1 MSPEVT
7 RVLARLETRMDEEA
21 TLLRAGGALDMDR
34 FMLPVGRDAGRLLNL
49 LVKLGGCRRI
59 LEVGTSVGYST
70 VWLAEA
76 AAASGG
82 LVVSTESLASKH
94 REARDNLAEAGLDGR
109 VEMHTGDALATIR
122 RHAGPFDFA
131 LIDLWKNL
139 YVPSLQAMAPKLAPG
154 ALIVADNMLVPAS
167 SRRSANIYR
176 RYVAGQPELETVL
189 VPIANGIE
197 LSRKRAGEG
206 PVAPAVRRMLA
217 VLERRSAREEA
228 VRKSLSETEYR
239 GRLGEFMLAIGPE
252 SGRLLHL
259 LVKHGRCTRILE
271 LGTSVGYSTLWL
283 AEAARATGGRVVSL
297 DNQAGKHR
305 EAHAHLNAAGLAGR
319 VELITADILPALAR
333 LPGPFDFVLLDY
345 SRDQYSAALE
355 ALRPKL
361 APGAI
366 VAADN
371 MLQPL
376 ATRAQAESYRA
387 HVAAQADLESV
398 LVPIGNGI
406 ELTRKSE

>member
-1 MSPEVT
+1 MSPDVT
-7 RVLARLETRMDEEA
+7 RVLARLEARMEQEA
-21 TLLRAGGALDMDR
+21 KLLRAGGALDMDR

-49 LVKLGGCRRI
+49 LVKLGGCTRI

-70 VWLAEA
+70 LWLAEA
-76 AAASGG
+76 AAATGG
-82 LVVSTESLASKH
+82 HVISTESLAAKH
-94 REARDNLAEAGLDGR
+94 REARDNLAEAGLDAR

-139 YVPSLQAMAPKLAPG
+139 YVPSLEAMAPKLAPG
-154 ALIVADNMLVPAS
+154 ALIAADNMLVPAS
-167 SRRSANIYR
+167 SRRSAGIYR
-176 RYVAGQPELETVL
+176 RFVARQPELDTVL
-189 VPIANGIE
+189 LPIANGIE
-197 LSRKRAGEG
+197 LTRRRAGEG
-206 PVAPAVRRMLA
+206 PLAPAVRRMLA
-217 VLERRSAREEA
+217 RLERRSAREEA
-228 VRKSLSETEYR
+228 VRRSLSETEYR
-239 GRLGEFMLAIGPE
+239 GRLGEFMLAIGPD
-252 SGRLLHL
+252 SGRLLNL

-271 LGTSVGYSTLWL
+271 LGTSVGYSALWL

-297 DNQAGKHR
+297 DNQPGKQR
-305 EAHAHLNAAGLAGR
+305 EAREHLAQAGLAGR
-319 VELITADILPALAR
+319 VELITADILAAIPR

-345 SRDQYSAALE
+345 TRDQYIAALE

-371 MLQPL
+371 MLQPQ
-376 ATRAQAESYRA
+376 ATRPQAEAYRA
-387 HVAAQADLESV
+387 HVAAQADLDSV

-406 ELTRKSE
+406 ELTRKSR

>member
-1 MSPEVT
+1 MSPEVS
-7 RVLARLETRMDEEA
+7 RVLARLEARMEREA
-21 TLLRAGGALDMDR
+21 KLLRAGGAIDMDR
-34 FMLPVGRDAGRLLNL
+34 FMLPVGREAGRLLNL

-59 LEVGTSVGYST
+59 LEVGSSVGYST
-70 VWLAEA
+70 VWLAEGA
-76 AAASGG
+76 AANGG
-82 LVVSTESLASKH
+82 HVVSTESLAVKH
-94 REARDNLAEAGLDGR
+94 REARDNLAEAGLLGQ
-109 VEMHTGDALATIR
+109 VELHTGDALATIR

-139 YVPSLQAMAPKLAPG
+139 YVPSLRAMAPKLAPG
-154 ALIVADNMLVPAS
+154 ALIAADNMLVPVSA
-167 SRRSANIYR
+167 RRSAGIYR
-176 RYVAGQPELETVL
+176 RYVAGQTDLETVL

-197 LSRKRAGEG
+197 LSRKRAGER
-206 PVAPAVRRMLA
+206 PLAPAVRRVLER
-217 VLERRSAREEA
+217 LERRSAREEA
-228 VRKSLSETEYR
+228 VRKSLSESEYR
-239 GRLGEFMLAIGPE
+239 GRLGEFMLAIGRD
-252 SGRLLHL
+252 SGRLLHM

-271 LGTSVGYSTLWL
+271 LGTSAGYSTLWL
-283 AEAARATGGRVVSL
+283 ADAAGATGGRVVSL

-305 EAHAHLNAAGLAGR
+305 EARANLEAAGLAGR

-333 LPGPFDFVLLDY
+333 LPGPFDLVLLDY
-345 SRDQYSAALE
+345 TRDQYIAALE

-361 APGAI
+361 TPGAL

-376 ATRAQAESYRA
+376 ATRAQAEAYRT

-406 ELTRKSE
+406 ELTRKTA